1 MSYFEGNFKM
11 LQFELVISQPS
22 EKCNL
27 KSRRKLLE
35 KNHDSVV
42 FLRAASRWHC
52 ELLGLE
58 KDKLAAALHRGTPT
72 YQQGCPQPSHVYPQI
87 KQLTLSKT
95 EISK

>member
-1 MSYFEGNFKM
+1 M
-11 LQFELVISQPS
+11 LQFEFVTSQPS

-27 KSRRKLLE
+27 KPGRKLLE
-35 KNHDSVV
+35 KNHDNVV

-52 ELLGLE
+52 ALLGLE
-58 KDKLAAALHRGTPT
+58 KDTLAAALHCGAPT

-87 KQLTLSKT
+87 KQLPLSKT